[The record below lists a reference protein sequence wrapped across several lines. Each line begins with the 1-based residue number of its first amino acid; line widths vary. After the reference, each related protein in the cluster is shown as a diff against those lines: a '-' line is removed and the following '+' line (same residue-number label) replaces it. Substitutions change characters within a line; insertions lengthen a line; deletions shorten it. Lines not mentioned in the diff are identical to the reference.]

1 MDVLI
6 ATSVG
11 GHLTEILPIAK
22 CLETRGH
29 RIVWAVNDHSPVLPK
44 GVAAHRITHGERD
57 LGVLR
62 NCLELAS
69 IIDRERP
76 DVLLSAGASPA
87 VSAALVARAV
97 GLPVVYVEPS
107 SSVTRL
113 TLTGRLMRRLANRFF
128 VQWPGLLDLA
138 PEATYAG
145 GLL

>member
-1 MDVLI
+1 MKVLI
-6 ATSVG
+6 VTSVG
-11 GHLTEILPIAK
+11 GHLTEILPIAT
-22 CLETRGH
+22 CLLDRGH
-29 RIVWAVNDHSPVLPK
+29 ALVWAVNDVSPVLPQ
-44 GVAAHRITHGERD
+44 GVNAYRITHGERN

-62 NCLELAS
+62 NCAEIAS
-69 IIDRERP
+69 IVAHETP

-87 VSAALVARAV
+87 VSAALVARPL

-113 TLTGRLMRRLANRFF
+113 TLTGRLMRRLASRFF
-128 VQWPGLLDLA
+128 VQWQDLRDLA